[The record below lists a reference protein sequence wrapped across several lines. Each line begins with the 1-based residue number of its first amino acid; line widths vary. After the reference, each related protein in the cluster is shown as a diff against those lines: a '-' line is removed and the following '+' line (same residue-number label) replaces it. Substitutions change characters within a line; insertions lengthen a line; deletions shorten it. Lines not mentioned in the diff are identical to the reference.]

1 MDYRQTIQVTKTDF
15 PMRANL
21 PQREPEI
28 QKWWDEIDIY
38 RKVQEKTK
46 GRPLYVLHDGPPYAN
61 GDIHIGHA
69 LNKVLKDM
77 IVRFKSMSGY
87 HAPYVPGWDT
97 HGLPIEHAVITNE
110 KVDRK
115 KVGILRFREL
125 CKAYAQKYIERQR
138 EQFKRLGVRGDWKNP
153 YITFHA
159 EYEARQIKVFGEM
172 AKKGYIYK
180 GLKPVYWSPSSES
193 ALAEAEIEYK
203 DKRSPSIYVAFKV
216 KDGKGKLDGE
226 TSVVIWTT
234 TPWTLPA
241 NLAIAI
247 HPDFD
252 YALIEVKDQKYVV
265 AKELLPKLEEELE
278 WKEYT
283 ILNTFK
289 GRELEY
295 VTTYHPFYDRESPLI
310 LGEHVTLDSGTGC
323 VHTAPGHGEDDFI
336 VGQKYQLGVLSP
348 IDDRGCFTEE
358 APGFEGLF
366 YDDANKVIT
375 EKLKEKGALLKLS
388 FITHSYPHDWRSKQP
403 VIFRATEQ
411 WFASIDGFRQAMLEE
426 IKRVKWIPAWGET
439 RIYNMVRDRGDWCIS
454 RQRVWGVPIPI
465 FYCQDCKKEIIT
477 DETIEHIY
485 QLFLKEGSDAWYA
498 KTEEELLPEGFTCP
512 HCGGKHFQ
520 KEMDTMDVWFDSGS
534 SHEAVL
540 KQREELTWP
549 ADLYLEGTDQSRG
562 WFNSSLSTSVAING
576 KAPYKAVLGHG
587 FTLDGEGRK
596 MSKSLGNVIV
606 PQEVMEKLG
615 ADILRLWVASVDY
628 TQDVRISDDILKQT
642 AEVYRKIRNTFRFM
656 LGNLSDFDPKKDQ
669 VPVSQWSELDRF
681 IMLKAQQVLKKVRE
695 AYEAFQF
702 HTVYTVIHNF
712 CTIDLSAFYLDV
724 SKDTLYIEPVHSP
737 ARRAIQTV
745 MYKVLDMLVKLLTP
759 ILPHTMEEVWKY
771 IPGTE
776 EESVQLTLFPEVD
789 ESYFDA
795 LLEEKWEQVMVLR
808 DEVLKALEEA
818 RKEKVIGSSLAARV
832 HLYPTEKAEE
842 LLKQVADL
850 DKLFI
855 VSQVV
860 VHPQGEKPHEK
871 ALSFENMAVYVEPAE
886 GEKCERCWVITP
898 ERGADPKH
906 PTLCPRCATIVNEH
920 YPHLVQN

>member
-1 MDYRQTIQVTKTDF
+1 MDYRQTIHVTKTDF

-21 PQREPEI
+21 PKREPEI
-28 QKWWDEIDIY
+28 QRWWDEIDIY
-38 RKVQEKTK
+38 SKVQEKTK

-61 GDIHIGHA
+61 GDIHVGHA
-69 LNKVLKDM
+69 LNKVLKDI

-97 HGLPIEHAVITNE
+97 HGLPIEHAIITNE

-125 CKAYAQKYIERQR
+125 CKQYAQKYIDRQR
-138 EQFKRLGVRGDWKNP
+138 EQFKRLGVRGDWNNP

-216 KDGKGKLDGE
+216 KDGKGKVDE
-226 TSVVIWTT
+226 DAAVVIWTT

-241 NLAIAI
+241 NLAIAL
-247 HPDFD
+247 HPEYD
-252 YALIEVKDQKYVV
+252 YVLVKVKENKYLV
-265 AKELLPKLEEELE
+265 AKALLSKLEQELGWE
-278 WKEYT
+278 NNT
-283 ILNTFK
+283 ILKTFK
-289 GRELEY
+289 GSDLEY
-295 VTTYHPFYDRESPLI
+295 VVTQHPFYDRESPII
-310 LGEHVTLDSGTGC
+310 LGEHVTLESGTGC
-323 VHTAPGHGEDDFI
+323 VHTAPGHGEEDFS
-336 VGQKYQLGVLSP
+336 VGQKYNLGVISP
-348 IDDRGCFTEE
+348 VDERGYFTSE

-375 EKLKEKGALLKLS
+375 QKLDECGALLKLS
-388 FITHSYPHDWRSKQP
+388 FITHSYPHDWRSKKP
-403 VIFRATEQ
+403 VIFRATDQ
-411 WFASIDGFRQAMLEE
+411 WFASIDGFRQAMLDE

-454 RQRVWGVPIPI
+454 RQRAWGVPIPI
-465 FYCQDCKKEIIT
+465 FYCQDCGREIVN
-477 DETIEHIY
+477 DDTIEHIY
-485 QLFLKEGSDAWYA
+485 QIFLKEGSDAWYA
-498 KTEEELLPEGFTCP
+498 RTEEELLPEGFSCP
-512 HCGGKHFQ
+512 HCGGTQFK

-606 PQEVMEKLG
+606 PQKVMDQLG
-615 ADILRLWVASVDY
+615 ADILRLWVASVEY

-642 AEVYRKIRNTFRFM
+642 AEVYRKIRNTLRFM
-656 LGNLSDFDPKKDQ
+656 LGNLSDFDPKKDR
-669 VPVSQWSELDRF
+669 VAPNEWSELDRF
-681 IMLKAQQVLKKVRE
+681 IMHKAQHVLKRVRK
-695 AYEAFQF
+695 AYEEFQF

-724 SKDTLYIEPVHSP
+724 SKDTLYIEPAQST

-745 MYKVLDMLVKLLTP
+745 MYDVLDMLVKLLTP

-771 IPGTE
+771 IPGVE

-789 ESYFDA
+789 ETYFDEA
-795 LLEEKWEQVMVLR
+795 LEAKWKEVMTLR

-832 HLYPTEKAEE
+832 HLYPNQQAEQI
-842 LLKQVADL
+842 LIQVKDL

-860 VHPQGEKPHEK
+860 LHPSGDKPHPD
-871 ALSFENMAVYVEPAE
+871 ALALENLHVFVEPAE

-898 ERGADPKH
+898 ETGKDPKH
-906 PTLCPRCATIVNEH
+906 PTLCPRCTDIVNEH
-920 YPHLVQN
+920 YSDLVQS